1 MKKIKIEFQDKNS
14 TEFKVDAQG
23 LTYRELLVLAR
34 GLPEFIEPGHLQDE
48 NQKPAI
54 KIEFTG
60 KMPFG
65 FNASTQ
71 GGIEIWQ
78 LELVADEF
86 YLAAQHIFFT
96 QQNQA
101 MVQAARNQQ
110 AVMSASAA
118 LRRKD
123 SGLII
128 PGGRG

>member
-34 GLPEFIEPGHLQDE
+34 GLPEYFEGMLSSESGVPV
-48 NQKPAI
+48 
-54 KIEFTG
+54 
-60 KMPFG
+60 
-65 FNASTQ
+65 
-71 GGIEIWQ
+71 IEIELRGDRVLGFSAVICGNIATWQ
-78 LELVADEF
+78 LHLVADEF

-101 MVQAARNQQ
+101 MIQAARNQQ